1 MTFLLELRERWLR
14 FYEKYEKWVLMAA
27 KFAAALLA
35 LILLTNEVGFFEIL
49 KNPFIITAAAVL
61 CALTPGFVTIIVLSG
76 FLLVHLFVMSVP
88 LGMVVVVV
96 LGIMY
101 LLFFRFCPN
110 GVYLLLITV
119 FCFCLN
125 IPYLL
130 PVVVALVCSANYIFA
145 FDFGVFLYFMI
156 HTIGTYSAMLTR
168 QTVVDNA
175 HTLSFISGSI
185 LNNHDMYAILITF
198 TVTFFLTYII
208 RKLPARYAGF
218 YAIIF
223 GIICQFILLVLTDIW
238 LDADLSLGAIVVET
252 VVEIGIAL
260 LINALFFGVNFTRTE
275 HFQFDD
281 EEYYYYVKAVPKRTV
296 SVADIKVTH
305 INVKSVRDR
314 NANTE
319 ETDHTDTEQETVSK
333 DNRE

>member
-1 MTFLLELRERWLR
+1 MTFLLELREQWLH
-14 FYEKYEKWVLMAA
+14 FYEKHEKWVLIIS
-27 KFAAALLA
+27 KFGAALLA

-49 KNPFIITAAAVL
+49 KNPLIIGAAAVL
-61 CALTPGFVTIIVLSG
+61 CALTPGFVTVIVLGG

-101 LLFFRFCPN
+101 LLFFRFCPG
-110 GVYLLLITV
+110 GVYLLLITC
-119 FCFCLN
+119 FCFSLH

-145 FDFGVFLYFMI
+145 FDFGVFLYFI
-156 HTIGTYSAMLTR
+156 VHTIGTYSAMLTR

-175 HTLSFISGSI
+175 HTLSYISGSI
-185 LNNHDMYAILITF
+185 LNNREMYAVLITF
-198 TVTFFLTYII
+198 TVTFFLTLII

-218 YAIIF
+218 YAIII

-238 LDADLSLGAIVVET
+238 LDAGLSLGAIVVET

-305 INVKSVRDR
+305 INAKNIKGKRGNAAPKEEVKESEADS
-314 NANTE
+314 E
-319 ETDHTDTEQETVSK
+319 E
-333 DNRE
+333 